1 MSRNLAIEAIYL
13 SPGHNYFGRHGKPA
27 GENPMLSVPE
37 AGCVAG
43 QGLQGDRFFGHKDD
57 YKGQA
62 TFFAAEVY
70 DSLCTGLNV
79 HDKEPSV
86 FRRNILTRGIDLN
99 ALIGKTFELQ
109 GIRFEGAAECS
120 PCYWMDQAFAPG
132 AEALLKGQGGLR
144 ARILSSGVLRTG
156 PALLK
161 LVPL

>member
-1 MSRNLAIEAIYL
+1 MIMTIEAIYL
-13 SPGHNYFGRHGKPA
+13 SPGHNYFGHHGKPA

-37 AGCVAG
+37 VACVAG

-62 TFFAAEVY
+62 TFFAAEAY
-70 DSLCTGLNV
+70 DSLCTGLDV
-79 HDKEPSV
+79 HDKEPWV

-109 GIRFEGAAECS
+109 GVRFEGAAECS

-144 ARILSSGVLRTG
+144 ARILSGGVLRTG

-161 LVPL
+161 LVSA